1 MFIPSK
7 VLESVNTPFLH
18 YNICGYQELFAMF
31 TTNNILFIN
40 TEKSITTGFLFQ
52 SLSIMAELKLV

>member
-7 VLESVNTPFLH
+7 VLESVNTPFLN

-31 TTNNILFIN
+31 TTNHVFFIN
-40 TEKSITTGFLFQ
+40 TEKNIQTVFFNNF
-52 SLSIMAELKLV
+52 SL